1 MPLNID
7 WQQILLHLLN
17 FLILAVGLYFILYK
31 PVKAFMKRREES
43 YAERERKT
51 KDALSDAEKSR
62 EQYAEKLASAEDD
75 IAEMKKQAFAE
86 TEAARAEK
94 LRDAQSEAE
103 SIVAEARK
111 KAEKEHDRMISGVS
125 GDIRDIVTELADKVA
140 LSSDVNDAYEQFLAS
155 AEKEEKD
162 DGKD

>member
-1 MPLNID
+1 MTGACGRCER
-7 WQQILLHLLN
+7 
-17 FLILAVGLYFILYK
+17 LAD
-31 PVKAFMKRREES
+31 
-43 YAERERKT
+43 
-51 KDALSDAEKSR
+51 DALPEQEAVERDERHAAEKSR

>member
-1 MPLNID
+1 M
-7 WQQILLHLLN
+7 
-17 FLILAVGLYFILYK
+17 
-31 PVKAFMKRREES
+31 
-43 YAERERKT
+43 
-51 KDALSDAEKSR
+51 
-62 EQYAEKLASAEDD
+62 
-75 IAEMKKQAFAE
+75 
-86 TEAARAEK
+86 
-94 LRDAQSEAE
+94 RDAQSEAE

>member
-31 PVKAFMKRREES
+31 PVKAFMKKREES

-75 IAEMKKQAFAE
+75 IA
-86 TEAARAEK
+86 
-94 LRDAQSEAE
+94 RDAQSEAE